1 MLCRFLRSAFN
12 HASPPARETQKA
24 AETPSASLNHFLARC
39 RLCRSHKA
47 CPVYGH
53 LCPVTVLKKAQ
64 IEAALAQAEKI
75 AADDG
80 ITDVIRNQAKLVV
93 RAMKLSLKLRAKAKK
108 LTH

>member
-1 MLCRFLRSAFN
+1 M
-12 HASPPARETQKA
+12 
-24 AETPSASLNHFLARC
+24 
-39 RLCRSHKA
+39 
-47 CPVYGH
+47 
-53 LCPVTVLKKAQ
+53 TVLKKAQ